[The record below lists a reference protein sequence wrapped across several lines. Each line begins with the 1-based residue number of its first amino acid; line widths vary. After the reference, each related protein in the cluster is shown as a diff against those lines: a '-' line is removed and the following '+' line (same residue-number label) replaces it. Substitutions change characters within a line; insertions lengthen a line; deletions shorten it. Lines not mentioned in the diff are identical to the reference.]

1 MEKSKEYQL
10 LEDAI
15 SYAKKQLKLTNLE
28 GMIIDASDLI
38 FEERVRMNCFYCGR
52 YNTNWRC
59 PPKIPDIDYKKMM
72 GEFDCCAVVYIKL
85 PFESNNYNDVR
96 NESSVL
102 LHKAILEM
110 EKFLWNN
117 NNSTCISFIGGG
129 CKLCKNGCG
138 KEKCNNPYMS
148 RTPVEATGIN
158 LVKSLEKY
166 GIHIVFPPRDYMYR
180 FGLIL
185 F

>member
-1 MEKSKEYQL
+1 MRNVSEQHFF
-10 LEDAI
+10 EDAME
-15 SYAKKQLKLTNLE
+15 YARNQLRVESLD
-28 GMIIDASDLI
+28 GIIIDAADLI

-52 YNTNWRC
+52 YNNNWRC
-59 PPKIPDIDYKKMM
+59 PPKIPDLDYKKMM
-72 GEFDCCAVVYIKL
+72 SEFDCCAIVYVKM
-85 PFESNNYNDVR
+85 PFNRDNYNDVR
-96 NESSVL
+96 NESSIS

-138 KEKCNNPYMS
+138 KERCNNPYLS
-148 RTPVEATGIN
+148 RTPIEATGVN
-158 LVKSLEKY
+158 LVRSLEKY
-166 GIHIVFPPRDYMYR
+166 GIKIVFPPRDYMYR